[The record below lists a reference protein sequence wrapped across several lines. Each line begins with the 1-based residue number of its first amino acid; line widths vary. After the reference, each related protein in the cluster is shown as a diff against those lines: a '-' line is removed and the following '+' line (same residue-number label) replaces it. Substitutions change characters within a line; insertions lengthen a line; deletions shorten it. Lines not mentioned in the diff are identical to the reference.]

1 MTSYHSKKEETCL
14 AWQSSLALQVE
25 ANRACTV
32 MRLGGIMEN
41 HVWGDICINY
51 FIQKTV
57 GVILGVISDIRISK
71 WFFEFD
77 LKKTNRKAKYN
88 LVLNMYCIGFF
99 CGLLKNNHSRD
110 PPLKDFSKEIF

>member
-1 MTSYHSKKEETCL
+1 
-14 AWQSSLALQVE
+14 
-25 ANRACTV
+25 
-32 MRLGGIMEN
+32 MEN